1 MDIVYPRCAGLD
13 VHKKTVVAC
22 VRVLEAGTKLQQE
35 TRRFTTMTS
44 DLKALADWLMGQ
56 RVTHVAME
64 STGVYWRPIWN
75 LLEGRFELLLVNAQ
89 HIKKVP
95 GRKTDM
101 KDSEWIAQ
109 LLQHGLLRGSF
120 VPARPHQELRELTR
134 LRRQMIQGRSRIT
147 NRIQQVLE
155 TANIKLASVAS
166 DVLGVS
172 GRRILEA
179 LVSGQQDP
187 AAIAQLA
194 RRRLRHKIP
203 QLELALEGQV
213 SAHHR
218 FLLRLLLDEWDHVS
232 SSINRLNQQIEA
244 TMPRP
249 FQEALPRLTTVPGID
264 VRAAQDIL
272 AETGVQMKQFPTAA
286 HLASWTGMSPGNN
299 ESAGKRRSGRP
310 AKGNHW
316 LRTALVQSGWAASHS
331 KGTYLSALYRRLA
344 ARRGSKRAL
353 VALGH
358 SILGSIFYMLTNQ
371 KDYHELSSE
380 YFDQLNHDRLVAH
393 LVRRLEQLGK
403 RVVLQPKEPAA

>member
-187 AAIAQLA
+187 AAMAQLA

-316 LRTALVQSGWAASHS
+316 LRTALVQSGW
-331 KGTYLSALYRRLA
+331 RRA
-344 ARRGSKRAL
+344 TARAPISLPFIDGSR
-353 VALGH
+353 LGAGANGPWWRWVIP
-358 SILGSIFYMLTNQ
+358 SW
-371 KDYHELSSE
+371 
-380 YFDQLNHDRLVAH
+380 DRSFTC
-393 LVRRLEQLGK
+393 
-403 RVVLQPKEPAA
+403 